1 MLKYEPLM
9 GRRVAARLKKL
20 IDDAHEQQYAKSKN
34 EFEVGDF
41 VSLYAAESEGTDVIE
56 PGEFCIVIK
65 CHAGRVTVE
74 SLSDSTI
81 RVTTDQD
88 NCYKP
93 S

>member
-1 MLKYEPLM
+1 M

-20 IDDAHEQQYAKSKN
+20 IDDAHEQQYTKSRN
-34 EFEVGDF
+34 NFEVGDF
-41 VSLYAAESEGTDVIE
+41 VSLYAAEQNETDIIE
-56 PGEFCIVIK
+56 PGEYCIVIK
-65 CHAGRVTVE
+65 CDSSRVTIE

-81 RVTTDQD
+81 RVTTNEE